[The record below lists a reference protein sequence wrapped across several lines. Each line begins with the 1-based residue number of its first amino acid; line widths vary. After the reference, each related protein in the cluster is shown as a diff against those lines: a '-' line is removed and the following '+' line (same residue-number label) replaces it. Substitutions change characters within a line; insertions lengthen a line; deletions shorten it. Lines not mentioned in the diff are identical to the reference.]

1 MGQIFA
7 SLRRRGAWRKG
18 CKLILGNSSLTI
30 GLTIVALMCIVALV
44 PESIATHNPNDHNV
58 DAILQPPSAEHY
70 FGTDNFGR
78 DLYSRVVWGARVD
91 LQLGL
96 VAMIV
101 PFVVGSLIGLL
112 AGYYGRWID
121 ALLMRILD
129 IFLAFPF
136 TLVIIVIVAIIGP
149 GTANLYIA
157 MWLVGWRTYA
167 RLIRSDVLVIRDA
180 EYVQA
185 ARVLGYSDARILLRH
200 ILPNVVSSCIVY
212 GASDVVMCMLAGAAM
227 SFLGLGIQPPT
238 PEWGALIAGG
248 RAFISKAWWLTAMP
262 GLCLAIAGTGFS
274 LVGDG
279 LSDLLRTKGR

>member
-1 MGQIFA
+1 
-7 SLRRRGAWRKG
+7 
-18 CKLILGNSSLTI
+18 
-30 GLTIVALMCIVALV
+30 MCIVALV

-167 RLIRSDVLVIRDA
+167 RLIRSEVLVIRDA

-227 SFLGLGIQPPT
+227 SFLGLGIQQR
-238 PEWGALIAGG
+238 GG
-248 RAFISKAWWLTAMP
+248 
-262 GLCLAIAGTGFS
+262 
-274 LVGDG
+274 
-279 LSDLLRTKGR
+279 

>member
-1 MGQIFA
+1 MEHTHPLSGGYRRLRA
-7 SLRRRGAWRKG
+7 LSGSPSLIVGMA
-18 CKLILGNSSLTI
+18 
-30 GLTIVALMCIVALV
+30 IVALMVVMALF
-44 PESIATHNPNDHNV
+44 PASIATHDPNAQSA
-58 DAILQPPSAEHY
+58 DAILLPPSAEHW

-78 DLYSRVVWGARVD
+78 DLFSRVVWGARID

-101 PFVVGSLIGLL
+101 PFVAGSLIGLL
-112 AGYYGRWID
+112 AGYYGGWVD

-136 TLVIIVIVAIIGP
+136 TLVVIVIVAVIGP

-167 RLIRSDVLVIRDA
+167 RLIRSEVMVIRNA
-180 EYVQA
+180 EFVQA
-185 ARVLGYSDARILLRH
+185 ACVLGYSDARILLRH
-200 ILPNVVSSCIVY
+200 VLPNVIGSCIVY

-238 PEWGALIAGG
+238 PEWGALISGG
-248 RAFISKAWWLTAMP
+248 RPFIAKAWWLTALP
-262 GLCLAIAGTGFS
+262 GLCLAVAGTGFS
-274 LVGDG
+274 LIGDG